1 MSIPSWLKERFG
13 PRVRYLEGSLVLSGS
28 PARYRLHAD
37 PNFTKTVSAAIA
49 LGRRH
54 MPMPEAKA
62 AVERLVD
69 RQQVTVY
76 LPMLEDAARF
86 ESEMRALGIAA
97 VKQTAAAAAEG

>member
-1 MSIPSWLKERFG
+1 
-13 PRVRYLEGSLVLSGS
+13 
-28 PARYRLHAD
+28 
-37 PNFTKTVSAAIA
+37 
-49 LGRRH
+49 

-86 ESEMRALGIAA
+86 ESEMRALGIGA